1 MRTILLALDAVMGA
15 RMVVFAILD
24 GDSTVLLNDETTNVV
39 RLETVA

>member
-1 MRTILLALDAVMGA
+1 MALYAAMGA

-39 RLETVA
+39 GLETVA

>member
-1 MRTILLALDAVMGA
+1 MALDAVIGA

-24 GDSTVLLNDETTNVV
+24 GDSTVLLNDESTKIV